1 MPRISCSRATVC
13 RAACCASSAHSQ
25 WPSSQAN
32 DLMSSL
38 DRDKPFPYASLCAT
52 LVYINIVIMSTWKG
66 VEWSVWLYN
75 YGDDIVCQPI
85 FWLDLLVLF
94 SWNLSVAIL
103 SFQPDPPTLKNIDFS
118 SDIR

>member
-1 MPRISCSRATVC
+1 M
-13 RAACCASSAHSQ
+13 
-25 WPSSQAN
+25 
-32 DLMSSL
+32 
-38 DRDKPFPYASLCAT
+38 CAT

-94 SWNLSVAIL
+94 SWNLSYSALYDLNYILHNPFGGRRIDVAHNVIGRGIRNL
-103 SFQPDPPTLKNIDFS
+103 SRSLTAQGGAHLPPGIAPVTKANV
-118 SDIR
+118 